1 MNTKKEEQW
10 DLIIKPRTPLFN
22 LELQEIWQYRDLLLL
37 MVKRDVITVYKQTI
51 LGPLWFFLQ
60 PILTTFIF
68 TIVFSKIAGLSTGAV
83 PAVLFY
89 LSGLIVWNFFSE
101 TLLSTSK
108 TFTENATVFGKVYF
122 PRLIMPLAK
131 TISGFLKFFIQLGL
145 FLFVF
150 AFYNV
155 FEDMPFAMNQTLFF
169 LPLLFLLMALLG
181 LGSGIILSS
190 LTTKYR
196 DLIFLINFGVQLLMY
211 ATPIIIPLAS
221 VPLKYQWV
229 MKLNPMTPIIE
240 IFRHSFFGTGVF
252 DASGLYY
259 SAGFTV
265 VLLFFGIIIFN
276 RVEKSFIDTV

>member
-37 MVKRDVITVYKQTI
+37 MVKRDIITVYKQTI
-51 LGPLWFFLQ
+51 LGPIWFFLQ
-60 PILTTFIF
+60 PVFTTLIF
-68 TIVFSKIAGLSTGAV
+68 TIVFSEIAGLSTGST
-83 PAVLFY
+83 PAILFY

-108 TFTENATVFGKVYF
+108 TFTENSAVFGKVYF
-122 PRLIMPLAK
+122 PRLIMPISK

-145 FLFVF
+145 FLSVLAFF
-150 AFYNV
+150 AV
-155 FEDMPFAMNQTLFF
+155 VKGMEVHLHSALIF

-211 ATPIIIPLAS
+211 ATPVIIPLS
-221 VPLKYQWV
+221 EVPLKYLWII
-229 MKLNPMTPIIE
+229 KLNPMTSVIE
-240 IFRHSFFGTGVF
+240 TFRYAFLGAGELDLAGLCYSTVF
-252 DASGLYY
+252 TAC
-259 SAGFTV
+259 
-265 VLLFFGIIIFN
+265 LLLIGIIIFN
-276 RVEKSFIDTV
+276 RVQKTFIDTI